1 MTDLTFDMTE
11 KLHRTESARTERVS
25 HESDSAHAG
34 GPSVFPEQ
42 VQARDNAR
50 VPHIA
55 IHAFCESPDVAAA
68 IGRAAADRLM
78 GRAKV
83 GVHMGGVGTA
93 IETYQQTPTPNLVV
107 LESRSASGLFL
118 AELDRLAEVCYA
130 GTKVMAIGH
139 TNDIGF
145 YRELMKRGISEYMLA
160 PFDPPALIA
169 AISNIYGEAHSR
181 KLGQVYAF
189 VGAKGGV
196 GSSTIA
202 HNVSWT
208 LARRFSS
215 SVILADMDLPFG
227 TAGLDF
233 NLDAGLGVADAIQD
247 AGRLDEVLLERLL
260 VKCGEHLSLLSA
272 PATLEKSYDLQE
284 NAVLALL
291 EIAQASVPFLILDL
305 PHQWTAWAKNVLITA
320 DEIVIAA
327 EPDLANL
334 RNARNMIQTL
344 RQARPNDPPPK
355 LVLNRVGMPK
365 RPEIKP
371 NEFAKAV
378 QLEPIACI
386 PFEANLFGTA
396 ANKGQM
402 VAEIS
407 ARGAATK
414 CFGDIADLITGRSEM
429 RRNRKGALRLG
440 SLIQRMKRKPQGTT
454 KGAS

>member
-1 MTDLTFDMTE
+1 MTDLTFDMPE
-11 KLHRTESARTERVS
+11 DLHRTDRARTQRVILEPDGAYGKVS
-25 HESDSAHAG
+25 GAFS
-34 GPSVFPEQ
+34 EQ

-50 VPHIA
+50 VPHIT

-68 IGRAAADRLM
+68 IDQAAADRLM
-78 GRAKV
+78 GRAQV

-93 IETYQQTPTPNLVV
+93 IETYQQAPTPNLVV
-107 LESRSASGLFL
+107 LESRSASGAFL

-160 PFDPPALIA
+160 PFEPPALIA
-169 AISNIYGEAHSR
+169 AISGIYGEATSR
-181 KLGQVYAF
+181 KLGQIYAF

-208 LARRFSS
+208 VSRRFGS

-272 PATLEKSYDLQE
+272 PATLEKPYDLQDK
-284 NAVLALL
+284 AVLALL
-291 EIAQASVPFLILDL
+291 EVAQASVPFLVLDM
-305 PHQWTAWAKNVLITA
+305 PHLWTAWAKTVLTTA
-320 DEIVIAA
+320 DEIVITA

-334 RNARNMIQTL
+334 RNAKNMIQLL

-355 LVLNRVGMPK
+355 LVMNRVGMPK

-371 NEFAKAV
+371 KEFAKAV

-402 VAEIS
+402 VAELSTRS
-407 ARGAATK
+407 AASK
-414 CFGDIADLITGRSEM
+414 CFGDIANLITGHSEM
-429 RRNRKGALRLG
+429 RRNRKGALDLG
-440 SLIQRMKRKPQGTT
+440 SLMQRMKRKPQGPAN
-454 KGAS
+454 KAL